1 MLTDDNG
8 MENAM
13 DFSVSATAGGG
24 GAAGAT
30 ASALQGQQTGI
41 VFPSPHPARFR
52 LYNLL
57 EHEKT
62 QSQHKCNGVQ
72 R

>member
-41 VFPSPHPARFR
+41 VFPPPHTLRVSAS
-52 LYNLL
+52 NVL
-57 EHEKT
+57 EHENT
-62 QSQHKCNGVQ
+62 QRQHE
-72 R
+72 